1 MAPVSW
7 ICALEA
13 SRNGSPA
20 RGTSPTWNVFP
31 QLKGGVA
38 DAAGDGRN
46 LPGYPVTYPRKE
58 REMGIFSRPQEEV
71 DAADDKFWALRNSG
85 WKGPIDHN
93 GDKVED
99 MEQWIRDHS

>member
-1 MAPVSW
+1 
-7 ICALEA
+7 
-13 SRNGSPA
+13 
-20 RGTSPTWNVFP
+20 
-31 QLKGGVA
+31 
-38 DAAGDGRN
+38 
-46 LPGYPVTYPRKE
+46 
-58 REMGIFSRPQEEV
+58 MGIFSRPQEEI

>member
-1 MAPVSW
+1 MSASCLQNDVSGPFWCPHLTALFGLTGITSAGQRHVMPVRRRV
-7 ICALEA
+7 EKTT
-13 SRNGSPA
+13 G
-20 RGTSPTWNVFP
+20 
-31 QLKGGVA
+31 Q
-38 DAAGDGRN
+38 AGISQRE
-46 LPGYPVTYPRKE
+46 E